1 MKCPYCQHDN
11 DRVVDT
17 RTGEEGHV
25 VRRRRLCCECNKRF
39 TTYERVESIS
49 VYVRKK
55 DGTRVPFDREKL
67 RSGLRRACWKR
78 PVTDAQVSS
87 LIAEVEV
94 EIDQLF
100 TTEVESRFIGEI
112 VMGLLRD
119 LDQVAYVRFASVYLK
134 FNDAQDFA
142 NELRPM
148 LDKPGEEILTST
160 HGRRPEA

>member
-1 MKCPYCQHDN
+1 MKCPYCRHDN

-17 RTGEEGHV
+17 RTGEEGYT
-25 VRRRRLCCECNKRF
+25 VRRRRLCCECHKRF

-49 VYVRKK
+49 VRVRKK

-67 RSGLRRACWKR
+67 RRGLERACWKR
-78 PVTDAQVSS
+78 PISDAQISS
-87 LIAEVEV
+87 LLAEVES

-112 VMGLLRD
+112 VMKLLRE
-119 LDQVAYVRFASVYLK
+119 LDQVAYVRFASVYLHFK
-134 FNDAQDFA
+134 DAQDFA

-148 LDKPGEEILTST
+148 LGKNW
-160 HGRRPEA
+160 

>member
-1 MKCPYCQHDN
+1 MKCPYCRQDN

-25 VRRRRLCCECNKRF
+25 VRRRRLCCTCNKRF
-39 TTYERVESIS
+39 TTYERVESVS
-49 VYVRKK
+49 VHVRKK

-67 RSGLRRACWKR
+67 RSGLERACWKR
-78 PVTDAQVSS
+78 PISDAEISS
-87 LIAEVEV
+87 LLAEVES

-112 VMGLLRD
+112 VMNLLRE
-119 LDQVAYVRFASVYLK
+119 LDQVAYVRFASVYLHFK
-134 FNDAQDFA
+134 DAQDFA

-148 LDKPGEEILTST
+148 LDNTNKKLF
-160 HGRRPEA
+160 

>member
-1 MKCPYCQHDN
+1 MKCPYCRHDN

-17 RTGEEGHV
+17 RTGEEGYA

-49 VYVRKK
+49 VHVRKR

-67 RSGLRRACWKR
+67 RRGLERACWKR
-78 PVTDAQVSS
+78 PISDAQISS
-87 LIAEVEV
+87 LLAEVES

-112 VMGLLRD
+112 VMRLLRD
-119 LDQVAYVRFASVYLK
+119 LDQVAYVRFASVYLHFK
-134 FNDAQDFA
+134 DAQDFA

-148 LDKPGEEILTST
+148 LGKNW
-160 HGRRPEA
+160 

>member
-1 MKCPYCQHDN
+1 MKCPYCRHDN

-17 RTGEEGHV
+17 RTGEEGYA

-49 VYVRKK
+49 VHVRKR

-67 RSGLRRACWKR
+67 RRGLERACWKR
-78 PVTDAQVSS
+78 PISDAQISS
-87 LIAEVEV
+87 LLAEVES

-100 TTEVESRFIGEI
+100 ATEVESRFIGEI
-112 VMGLLRD
+112 VMRLLRD
-119 LDQVAYVRFASVYLK
+119 LDQVAYVRFASVYLHFK
-134 FNDAQDFA
+134 DAQDFA

-148 LDKPGEEILTST
+148 LGKNW
-160 HGRRPEA
+160 

>member
-17 RTGEEGHV
+17 RSGEEGYV

-49 VYVRKK
+49 VRVRKR
-55 DGTRVPFDREKL
+55 DGTRVPFDRDKL
-67 RSGLRRACWKR
+67 RRGLERACWKR
-78 PVTDAQVSS
+78 PISDAQISS
-87 LIAEVEV
+87 LLAEVES

-100 TTEVESRFIGEI
+100 TTEVETRFIGEI
-112 VMGLLRD
+112 VMRLLRE
-119 LDQVAYVRFASVYLK
+119 LDQVAYVRFASVYLHFK
-134 FNDAQDFA
+134 DAQDFA

-148 LDKPGEEILTST
+148 LGKNW
-160 HGRRPEA
+160 